1 MKCLVFIFLFLWSF
15 SLLGQASNNDCS
27 NAITLCGGQAILANN
42 EGATVSACPGCSD
55 GASISGNF
63 CFELNNTTWF
73 TFTTNDAGGDVVV
86 EFSNLNCTN
95 DPTFDN
101 ELQAVIIE
109 ALTPCDESSYTAVS
123 NCVSS
128 SAVDFSLTANSLLAN
143 TTYYVLVDGDLN
155 GAGITQ
161 PSECFYNV
169 STSGPGVEYLVDAG
183 NNVAIESG
191 ESIILEGVAP
201 SGFEWS
207 PPNYLSSTNSLTPTS
222 EPETTIT
229 YYLSLTTPDG
239 CTYQDDVVVSVF
251 EPISVP
257 NTLTPN
263 NDGFNDVWKIGRIEN
278 YPGAEVIVYDR
289 WGQQVFRTIGYTN
302 SKRWDGSNNGK
313 MLPSGTYFYSIDLKS
328 GLKNSKFIGPITI
341 IH

>member
-1 MKCLVFIFLFLWSF
+1 MKYLIFILLLILTF
-15 SLLGQASNNDCS
+15 SLLGQASNNNCS
-27 NAITLCGGQAILANN
+27 NATTLCGGQVILANN
-42 EGATVSACPGCSD
+42 EGATTSVCSGCSD
-55 GASISGNF
+55 GATVAGNF

-73 TFTTNDAGGDVVV
+73 TFTTNDIGGDVTVS
-86 EFSNLNCTN
+86 FSNLNCN
-95 DPTFDN
+95 SDPTFDN

-109 ALTPCDESSYTAVS
+109 ATTPCDESSYTAVS
-123 NCVSS
+123 NCVSNS
-128 SAVDFSLTANSLLAN
+128 SVDFSLTANSLSSS
-143 TTYYVLVDGDLN
+143 TTYYILVDGDLN
-155 GAGITQ
+155 GGGVTQ
-161 PSECFYNV
+161 ASECFFNV

-183 NNVAIESG
+183 DDVAIESG
-191 ESIILEGVAP
+191 ESTTLEGSAP

-207 PPNYLSSTNSLTPTS
+207 PPNYLSSTSSLTPTS

-229 YYLSLTTPDG
+229 YYLSLTAADG

-313 MLPSGTYFYSIDLKS
+313 RLPSGTYFYSIDLKS
-328 GLKNSKFIGPITI
+328 GSKNNSFIGPITI